1 MLKQLTGNKLSI
13 LIPSGAG
20 LALVQ
25 ALSLMTITK
34 MPFGVL
40 FPDSLIHTFSVI
52 LLAIPLISVLTYG
65 NLESI
70 LLPVRIVVYVMLAIF
85 ALAMSAGAL
94 YGIELLLFNDNFR
107 EELLALIPLRILLT
121 GLMLSICVMLKNSLY
136 NWPSE
141 NQLVEEMPETNNE
154 EAIEAPEATSTG
166 AKEIIDHIAV
176 KNGTKIHVVSTDE
189 IICLMADGD
198 YVQVIT
204 PRGKF
209 LKEQTMKYFEEH
221 LPANRFVRVH
231 RSCIV
236 NTTAISRIELY
247 EKQTQQLL
255 LSNGEKIKTSING
268 YKNLKK
274 ALNI

>member
-247 EKQTQQLL
+247 EKQTQQLV
-255 LSNGEKIKTSING
+255 LSNGEKVRTSLNG
-268 YKNLKK
+268 YKNLKR

>member
-236 NTTAISRIELY
+236 NKTAISRIELY

>member
-1 MLKQLTGNKLSI
+1 MLKQLAGKKLSI

-25 ALSLMTITK
+25 ALSLMSITQ

-70 LLPVRIVVYVMLAIF
+70 LLPVRVVVYVLLAFFVLAI
-85 ALAMSAGAL
+85 SAGAL
-94 YGIELLLFNDNFR
+94 YGIELLLFNDDFR
-107 EELLALIPLRILLT
+107 DELLSLIPLRILLT

>member
-1 MLKQLTGNKLSI
+1 MWKYFSGNKLSV
-13 LIPSGAG
+13 LIPSATG
-20 LALVQ
+20 LALLQ
-25 ALSLMTITK
+25 ALSLMTVTTI
-34 MPFGVL
+34 PFGFL
-40 FPDSLIHTFSVI
+40 IADSFIHTLSII

-65 NLESI
+65 NLDSI
-70 LLPVRIVVYVMLAIF
+70 LLPVRIVVYVLLALFVLAI
-85 ALAMSAGAL
+85 SAAAL
-94 YGIELLLFNDNFR
+94 YGMEMLLFNESSR
-107 EELLALIPLRILLT
+107 EQLLNLLPVRILIT
-121 GLMLSICVMLKNSLY
+121 GLMLSICVLLKDSLFAF
-136 NWPSE
+136 N
-141 NQLVEEMPETNNE
+141 TNIQFQDEKADNE
-154 EAIEAPEATSTG
+154 QDAQTESQEPANDAQR
-166 AKEIIDHIAV
+166 EIIDHIAV
-176 KNGTKIHVVSTDE
+176 KNGPKIHVIPTDE

-204 PRGKF
+204 HRGKF

-247 EKQTQQLL
+247 EKQTQQLV
-255 LSNGEKIKTSING
+255 LSNGEKVRTSLNG

>member
-13 LIPSGAG
+13 LISLGAA

-65 NLESI
+65 NLDSI
-70 LLPVRIVVYVMLAIF
+70 LLPVRIVVYVLLALFVLAI
-85 ALAMSAGAL
+85 SAGAL
-94 YGIELLLFNDNFR
+94 YGVELLLFNDNFR
-107 EELLALIPLRILLT
+107 EELLTLIPLRILLT
-121 GLMLSICVMLKNSLY
+121 GLLLSICVLLKESLY
-136 NWPSE
+136 NWPSKNE
-141 NQLVEEMPETNNE
+141 LVERVSETNNK
-154 EAIEAPEATSTG
+154 EAIETREATSTVQ
-166 AKEIIDHIAV
+166 KDIINHIAV

-198 YVQVIT
+198 YVQVVT
-204 PRGKF
+204 SRGKF

-247 EKQTQQLL
+247 EKQTQQLV
-255 LSNGEKIKTSING
+255 LSNGDKIRTSING
-268 YKNLKK
+268 YKNLKQ
-274 ALNI
+274 ALKI